1 MFDIN
6 GDGKFDMKDVM
17 IHGYINEQ
25 IDKEFKRRDSKAG
38 SSGKSSNT
46 QSSYNNN
53 APSANSARA
62 GVVIGIIV
70 VIAII
75 VLVKTLF

>member
-46 QSSYNNN
+46 QSSYNN